1 MTLRRALA
9 MAMLTAPLLGGCGLT
24 RTSSV
29 PVGDAAYKAIPVR
42 STEILSPQP
51 IRAGDR
57 LAIDVFGEPEL
68 SSDKFRVD
76 NLGYLQL
83 PLIGEMPA
91 AGQSPSELRDEIAR
105 RLSQRF
111 LRNPQVT
118 VAVMESVQSSFAIE
132 GEVKEP
138 GVYAVDPSTT
148 LLAAIARAKSPTGVA
163 KLDEVLIFRTVD
175 GRRMGGRFDL
185 REIRAGRA
193 ADPQILAGD
202 TVIVGLSEARSIYR
216 DILQSAPL
224 FNIFYFLK

>member
-1 MTLRRALA
+1 MTFGRLLA
-9 MAMLTAPLLGGCGLT
+9 MALLTAPLLAGCGLT
-24 RTSSV
+24 RPSSL
-29 PVGDAAYKAIPVR
+29 PAGEAAYQAIPVR
-42 STEILSPQP
+42 SVEALAPQP

-105 RLSQRF
+105 RLAKRY

-132 GEVKEP
+132 GQVTEP

-148 LLAAIARAKSPTGVA
+148 LLAAIARAKSPTTIA
-163 KLDEVLIFRTVD
+163 KLDEVLIFRTV
-175 GRRMGGRFDL
+175 GGQRMGGRFDI
-185 REIRAGRA
+185 REIRAGKA
-193 ADPQILAGD
+193 PDPQILAGD
-202 TVIVGLSEARSIYR
+202 TIVVGLSEGRSIYR
-216 DILQSAPL
+216 DILQAAPL
-224 FNIFYFLK
+224 FNLFYLLK

>member
-1 MTLRRALA
+1 MEALA
-9 MAMLTAPLLGGCGLT
+9 
-24 RTSSV
+24 
-29 PVGDAAYKAIPVR
+29 
-42 STEILSPQP
+42 PQP

-105 RLSQRF
+105 RLAKRY

-132 GEVKEP
+132 GQVTEP

-148 LLAAIARAKSPTGVA
+148 LLAAIARAKSPTTIA
-163 KLDEVLIFRTVD
+163 KLDEVLIFRTV
-175 GRRMGGRFDL
+175 GGQRMGGRFDI
-185 REIRAGRA
+185 REIRAGKA
-193 ADPQILAGD
+193 PDPQILAGD
-202 TVIVGLSEARSIYR
+202 TIVVGLSEGRSIYR
-216 DILQSAPL
+216 DILQAAPL
-224 FNIFYFLK
+224 LNLFYLLK

>member
-1 MTLRRALA
+1 MTVGRLLA
-9 MAMLTAPLLGGCGLT
+9 MALLVAPLLGGCGLS
-24 RTSSV
+24 RPSSV
-29 PVGDAAYKAIPVR
+29 PGGNAAYQAIPVR
-42 STEILSPQP
+42 ATESLTPQP

-68 SSDKFRVD
+68 SSDKYRVD

-91 AGQSPSELRDEIAR
+91 AGQSPSELREEIAR
-105 RLSQRF
+105 RLSKRY
-111 LRNPQVT
+111 LRSPQVT

-132 GEVKEP
+132 GAVKDP

-148 LLAAIARAKSPTGVA
+148 LLAAIARAKSPTEIA
-163 KLDEVLIFRTVD
+163 KLDEVLIFRTV
-175 GRRMGGRFDL
+175 GGQRMGGRFDL
-185 REIRAGRA
+185 REIRAGQA

-202 TVIVGLSEARSIYR
+202 TIVVGLSDARSIYR

-224 FNIFYFLK
+224 FNLFYVLK